1 MVKLF
6 TPEYKKQCVEMVL
19 DGKHTAVQICKM
31 MQVSQSALNRWKRQY
46 LAEQCGVTPKAP
58 AISAEQR
65 EIQRLRAENE
75 QLRSDN
81 ALLKKVSA
89 FLLEK
94 P

>member
-1 MVKLF
+1 MENSKMVKLF

-19 DGKHTAVQICKM
+19 DGKHSVSQVYKM
-31 MQVSQSALNRWKRQY
+31 MRVSQSALNRWKRQF
-46 LAEQCGVTPKAP
+46 L
-58 AISAEQR
+58 AEQR

-75 QLRSDN
+75 PLRSDN

-94 P
+94 S